1 MSRADERY
9 NVKETEARW
18 QRVWEDRGCFEAGE
32 DPSRPKYYVLEMF
45 PYPSGRIHMGHVRNY
60 TLGDVVA
67 RYKRAKGFNVLHPM
81 GWDAFGLP
89 AENAA
94 IQNNVHPAKWT
105 RENIAAMREQLKSMG
120 LSYDWRREVAT
131 CEPEY
136 YRHEQKMFLD
146 FLKAG
151 LVYRKESWVNWDPVE
166 NTVLANEQVIDGRG
180 WRSGALVEKRLLSQ
194 WFLKITAYA
203 QDLLDSLTTL
213 ERWPDRVRLMQE
225 NWIGRSEGARLMFDL
240 AAPPGGSAA
249 ESQAKPAGRLE
260 VFTTRPD
267 TLFGAKFVAIAANH
281 PLTAEL
287 AKDNPALAD
296 FVAECNRMGT
306 SEAAIETAEKKGID
320 TGIRAVHPFDSGWT
334 LPVYVANFVLM
345 DYGSGAIFGCPAHDQ
360 RDLDFANKYG
370 LGYTQVVQPTAGQD
384 EVAAAI
390 ARGEAY
396 TGDGVAINSHF
407 LDGLAVD
414 AAKAE
419 AIGRIEAMG
428 RGERTVNYRL
438 RDWGVSRQR
447 YWGCPI
453 PVIHCQSCGVVPVPV
468 EQLPVRLP
476 EDVTFDKPGNPL
488 DHHPTWKHVA
498 CPACGKPARRETD
511 TFDTFFESSWYFA
524 RFTSPN
530 RADVAFDRAAADY
543 WMPVDQY
550 IGGIEHA
557 VLHLLYSRFFTRA
570 LKDCGYLGVKEPF
583 AGLLTQ
589 GMICHE
595 TYKSADGQWLYPT
608 EVTAGANGG
617 LVHVE
622 SGAPVIGGRSEKMS
636 KSKKNV
642 VDPAGIIDGYGAD
655 TARLFMLSDSPPE
668 RDLDWTEAGIDGAWR
683 YVNRLWRMVVTA
695 ELPARGAAMPEL
707 GADAVKARRLV
718 HRTIAQVGED
728 LERFHFNKAVAR
740 IREMTNG
747 LAELPV
753 GAAGGAWVLR
763 EGLETTARLIGPMM
777 PHLAEELWR
786 ELGGD
791 GLLAEAAW
799 PDADPA
805 LLVEDSVTVAV
816 QVNGK
821 LRATIELPKDADS
834 ALAEQTALAQ
844 AAVISAMSGKPARKV
859 VVVPNR
865 IVNVVV

>member
-9 NVKETEARW
+9 NVKETEAKW
-18 QRVWEDRGCFEAGE
+18 QHVWDERRCFEVSE
-32 DPSRPKYYVLEMF
+32 DPYCPKYYVLEMF

-94 IQNNVHPAKWT
+94 IQNKVHPAKWT

-151 LVYRKESWVNWDPVE
+151 LVYRKESWVNWDPEE

-203 QDLLDSLTTL
+203 QDLLDSLATL
-213 ERWPDRVRLMQE
+213 ERWPERVRLMQE

-240 AAPPGGSAA
+240 AGRSD
-249 ESQAKPAGRLE
+249 RLE
-260 VFTTRPD
+260 IFTTRPD
-267 TLFGAKFVAIAANH
+267 TLFGAKFIAIAANH
-281 PLTAEL
+281 PLAAEL
-287 AKDNPALAD
+287 AASNAELAE

-306 SEAAIETAEKKGID
+306 SEAAIETAEKKGLD
-320 TGIRAVHPFDSGWT
+320 TGLRAVHPFDPAWT

-370 LGYTQVVQPTAGQD
+370 LGYTQVVEPAADKDG
-384 EVAAAI
+384 VVAAI

-396 TGDGVAINSHF
+396 TGDGTAINSRF
-407 LDGLAVD
+407 LDGLSVE

-419 AIGRIEAMG
+419 AIRRIEETK
-428 RGERTVNYRL
+428 RGERTVNFRL

-453 PVIHCQSCGVVPVPV
+453 PVIHCESCGVVPVP
-468 EQLPVRLP
+468 EADLPVRLP
-476 EDVTFDKPGNPL
+476 EDVTFDRPGNPL
-488 DHHPTWKHVA
+488 DHHPTWKLVN
-498 CPACGKPARRETD
+498 CPCCGKPARRETD

-524 RFTSPN
+524 RYTSPD

-543 WMPVDQY
+543 WMSVDQY

-608 EVTAGANGG
+608 EVAPGPGG
-617 LVHVE
+617 SLIHAE
-622 SGAPVIGGRSEKMS
+622 TGAPVTGGRSEKMS

-668 RDLDWTEAGIDGAWR
+668 RDLDWTESGIDGAWR
-683 YVNRLWRMVVTA
+683 YVNRLWRMTILA
-695 ELPARGAAMPEL
+695 ELPPRGAAMPEL
-707 GADAVKARRLV
+707 GDEALKARRLV
-718 HRTIAQVGED
+718 HKTIAQVGED

-747 LAELPV
+747 LAEIPV
-753 GAAGGAWVLR
+753 GAKGGAWVLR
-763 EGLETTARLIGPMM
+763 EGLEAAARLIGPMM
-777 PHLAEELWR
+777 PHLAEEMWA

-791 GLLAEAAW
+791 GLLVEQAW
-799 PDADPA
+799 PVAEPA
-805 LLVEDSVTVAV
+805 LLVEDSVTLAV

-834 ALAEQTALAQ
+834 GLAEQTALAHPQ
-844 AAVISAMSGKPARKV
+844 VISAMSGKLPRKV